1 MSREQQSLWDFGGP
15 PDSGGA
21 RRVYGV
27 TELNREVKG
36 LLEKQLGTVWVVGQV
51 TGLRQQ
57 ASGHIYFGIKDEDGQ
72 LNCALFRGVDSEKHS
87 LLEDGVQVVLQG
99 KVTVFEPRGQYQLI
113 VRKVELQGQGELQ
126 VKFEKLKHKLK
137 AEGLFEPGR
146 KRSLPNFPARL
157 GLITSPTGAAIRD
170 VLHVVRRRN
179 PSLQI
184 VLKPCR
190 VQGESAAAEMARA
203 IQQLNLWSAGQ
214 GEGEAL
220 DLILLTRG
228 GGSLED
234 LWAFNEEVLARAV
247 HQSELPV
254 VSAVGHEIDFL
265 ITDFVGDVRASTPSV
280 AAELIT
286 QDVFAS
292 RRFLVEA
299 AAQLSRLAK
308 RRVGLNKRDL
318 LTLSH
323 RLKRAHP
330 RRALDDAYQRLDNQY
345 DDLNRLTSQGV
356 ATRRD
361 SLRLARQRLASLQP
375 AALVA
380 QRGEQLTWLR
390 HRLSDVPRR
399 KLGDH
404 CARFGRA
411 LSRLELLSPKAILAR
426 GYSITCDAK
435 TGAVLRDARKA
446 KIGQVLRTQLHAGDV
461 SSTINAPETSR

>member
-1 MSREQQSLWDFGGP
+1 MSREQQSLWDFSGS
-15 PDSGGA
+15 PDVGKT

-27 TELNREVKG
+27 SELNREVKG
-36 LLEKQLGTVWVVGQV
+36 LLEKRLGTVWVVGQV

-57 ASGHIYFGIKDEDGQ
+57 ASGHIYFSIKDEGGQ
-72 LNCALFRGVDSEKHS
+72 LSCALFRGVDAEKHS
-87 LLEDGVQVVLQG
+87 LLEDGVQLVLQA

-113 VRKVELQGQGELQ
+113 VRKLELQGQGELQ
-126 VKFEKLKHKLK
+126 VRFEKLKHKLK
-137 AEGLFEPGR
+137 SEGLFESER
-146 KRSLPNFPARL
+146 KRPLPSFPARL
-157 GLITSPTGAAIRD
+157 GLVTSPTGAAIRD
-170 VLHVVRRRN
+170 VLHVVQRRN

-184 VLKPCR
+184 VLGPCR
-190 VQGESAAAEMARA
+190 VQGDGAAVEMAKA

-214 GEGEAL
+214 VDGKAL

-292 RRFLVEA
+292 RGSLGDA
-299 AAQLSRLAK
+299 AIQLSRLVK
-308 RRVGLNKRDL
+308 RRVSLDKRNL
-318 LTLSH
+318 LALSH
-323 RLKRAHP
+323 RLGRAHP
-330 RRALDDAYQRLDNQY
+330 RRALDDSYQRLGNQY
-345 DDLNRLTSQGV
+345 DDLNRLTREGV
-356 ATRRD
+356 AIRRA
-361 SLRLARQRLASLQP
+361 SLSLARQRLASLRP
-375 AALVA
+375 AALLL
-380 QRGEQLTWLR
+380 QRREQLTWLQ
-390 HRLSDVPRR
+390 HRLDDVQRH
-399 KLGDH
+399 KLEEH
-404 CARFGRA
+404 CARFRGV
-411 LSRLELLSPKAILAR
+411 LSRLELLSPKAVLSR

-446 KIGQVLRTQLHAGDV
+446 KSGQVLRTQLHNGDI
-461 SSTINAPETSR
+461 SSTVNPSDTFC

>member
-1 MSREQQSLWDFGGP
+1 MSRDQQSLWDFGGS

-126 VKFEKLKHKLK
+126 LKFEKLKHKLK
-137 AEGLFEPGR
+137 AEGLFESGR
-146 KRSLPNFPARL
+146 KRLLPNFPARL

-170 VLHVVRRRN
+170 VLHVVQRRN

-184 VLKPCR
+184 VLQPCR
-190 VQGESAAAEMARA
+190 VQGESAAVEMTRA

-214 GEGEAL
+214 DEGEAL

-265 ITDFVGDVRASTPSV
+265 ITDFVSDVRASTPSV

-323 RLKRAHP
+323 RLNRAHP

-345 DDLNRLTSQGV
+345 DDLNRLTRQEL
-356 ATRRD
+356 AIRRD
-361 SLRLARQRLASLQP
+361 SLRLARQRLTSLRP

-390 HRLSDVPRR
+390 HRLGDVPRR

-411 LSRLELLSPKAILAR
+411 LSRLELLSPKAVLAR
-426 GYSITCDAK
+426 GYSITYDGK
-435 TGAVLRDARKA
+435 TGAVLRDARKS

-461 SSTINAPETSR
+461 SSTINAPKTSR